1 MDEHQA
7 IRQGLVAL
15 VAHPARQ
22 TCLVTGCPCRD
33 ARIVSRRRAAFFAA
47 LARQHGETAN
57 RSIAPEPDW
66 HLPAFAA

>member
-7 IRQGLVAL
+7 DRQGLVAS
-15 VAHPARQ
+15 VAHPARKA
-22 TCLVTGCPCRD
+22 CLVEGCPCRD

-47 LARQHGETAN
+47 RARLLGETAN
-57 RSIAPEPDW
+57 RTMAPEPDW

>member
-7 IRQGLVAL
+7 NRQGLVAP

-22 TCLVTGCPCRD
+22 TCLVEGCPCRD

-47 LARQHGETAN
+47 RARLLGETAN
-57 RSIAPEPDW
+57 RTMAPEPDW